1 MEICRRADEICLIEN
16 GVTEPIETYN
26 FSKEINFEGLMKFLL
41 GKNLKEK
48 VDLVN
53 TIDDP
58 SSEETNLIK
67 VIGSLIKSYN
77 TKVDELEKFKIE

>member
-1 MEICRRADEICLIEN
+1 MEICRRTDEICLIEN

-41 GKNLKEK
+41 GKSLKEK

-53 TIDDP
+53 TIDNP

>member
-1 MEICRRADEICLIEN
+1 MKICRISDEICLIEN

-53 TIDDP
+53 TIDNP

-77 TKVDELEKFKIE
+77 AKVDELEKFKIE